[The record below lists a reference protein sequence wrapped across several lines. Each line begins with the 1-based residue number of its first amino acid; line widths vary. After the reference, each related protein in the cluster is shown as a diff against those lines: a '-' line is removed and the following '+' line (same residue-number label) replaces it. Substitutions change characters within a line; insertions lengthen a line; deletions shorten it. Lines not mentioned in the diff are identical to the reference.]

1 MDTGSFPGVKSGRG
15 VTLTSHPLL
24 VPWSRKSRAIPL
36 LPRWAVRPAQS
47 FSACTRVHFT
57 FTFHWPYC
65 LRDTLLFIVKQ
76 GVDISFFFM
85 AQQPLVGQGLLI
97 TEASRSQSDT
107 SQSIRLLWTSDRPD
121 AETCTFTTQKTHKRQ
136 TPMTPA
142 GFEPAIPASD
152 RPQNHALERA
162 TTAIGG
168 IVK

>member
-1 MDTGSFPGVKSGRG
+1 MGRTACTELQCLYKGALYLYLSLTLLSSRYTAVYCEAGRG
-15 VTLTSHPLL
+15 Y
-24 VPWSRKSRAIPL
+24 
-36 LPRWAVRPAQS
+36 
-47 FSACTRVHFT
+47 F
-57 FTFHWPYC
+57 
-65 LRDTLLFIVKQ
+65 
-76 GVDISFFFM
+76 FFFM